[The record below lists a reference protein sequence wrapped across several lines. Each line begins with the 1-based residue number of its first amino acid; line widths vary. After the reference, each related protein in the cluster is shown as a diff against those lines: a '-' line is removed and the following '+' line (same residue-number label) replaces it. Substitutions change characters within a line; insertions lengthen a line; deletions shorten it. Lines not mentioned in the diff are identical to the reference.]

1 VKLEL
6 KSGSL
11 HYLDLGK
18 GPAVLLIHAFP
29 LNHAMWEPQLSA
41 LSAEFRLLVPD
52 IRGFGGSQPP
62 SAWTMEEMADDLDEF
77 LEKAQA
83 PGCAL
88 VGVSMGGYIALSFW
102 AEYPRRVRKLVLANT
117 RARADNEIEKA
128 ARNEMIAA
136 LEQSGASIL
145 PDRMLPRLLKPN
157 SPAGVVRKVRGMIE
171 ETSASAAIY
180 TVMALR
186 DRPDSSTSL
195 HRLSCPTL
203 VLCGE
208 DDLIV
213 RDEESRAMADAIRG
227 SRFVRVPGS
236 GHLSNLEN
244 PDEFNRVVLDFLRQ

>member
-11 HYLDLGK
+11 YYLDLGK

-77 LEKAQA
+77 LEKAHA

-102 AEYPRRVRKLVLANT
+102 AKYPRHVRKLVLANT

-136 LEQSGASIL
+136 LEQSGARIL

-157 SPAGVVRKVRGMIE
+157 SPPGVVRKVRGMIE
-171 ETSASAAIY
+171 ETSAAAAIY

-195 HRLSCPTL
+195 HRVSCPTL

-213 RDEESRAMADAIRG
+213 RDQASRAIADAIRR
-227 SRFVRVPGS
+227 SRFARVPGS

-244 PDEFNRVVLDFLRQ
+244 PDEFNRVVLDFLR

>member
-1 VKLEL
+1 MKLEL
-6 KSGSL
+6 KSCSL

-117 RARADNEIEKA
+117 RARADSEIEKA

-136 LEQSGASIL
+136 LEQSGAGIL

-157 SPAGVVRKVRGMIE
+157 SPPGVVRKVRGMIE
-171 ETSASAAIY
+171 ETSAPAAIY

-195 HRLSCPTL
+195 HRVSCPTL

-227 SRFVRVPGS
+227 SQFARVPGS

-244 PDEFNRVVLDFLRQ
+244 PDEFNRVVLDFLR

>member
-1 VKLEL
+1 
-6 KSGSL
+6 
-11 HYLDLGK
+11 
-18 GPAVLLIHAFP
+18 
-29 LNHAMWEPQLSA
+29 
-41 LSAEFRLLVPD
+41 
-52 IRGFGGSQPP
+52 
-62 SAWTMEEMADDLDEF
+62 
-77 LEKAQA
+77 
-83 PGCAL
+83 
-88 VGVSMGGYIALSFW
+88 
-102 AEYPRRVRKLVLANT
+102 
-117 RARADNEIEKA
+117 
-128 ARNEMIAA
+128 
-136 LEQSGASIL
+136 
-145 PDRMLPRLLKPN
+145 MLPRLLKPN